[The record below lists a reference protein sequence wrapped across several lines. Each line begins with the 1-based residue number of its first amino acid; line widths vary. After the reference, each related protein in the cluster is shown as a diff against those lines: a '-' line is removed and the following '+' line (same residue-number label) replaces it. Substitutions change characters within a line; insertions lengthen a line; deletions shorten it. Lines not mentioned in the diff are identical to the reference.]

1 MMEPTKVLICEDD
14 PDISRILETYLVGQ
28 GYEACVAENQ
38 AVAEEKLAG
47 WSPHMIL
54 LDIRLAESPTAG
66 WDLLAKTREQGSTP
80 VIMITAFGR
89 LDDRVRGLSEGADD
103 FISKPFDLAE
113 VGARIAAVL
122 RRTRPG
128 VPELGLVIDDDRKEV
143 RVGDRRIPLSP
154 KEYGLLNLLASD
166 PGRVFSSDE
175 ILAEL
180 WGDRAYATVQD
191 VQKFI
196 YLLRKKIEADAKDP
210 KIVLT
215 ARGFGYRLAL

>member
-1 MMEPTKVLICEDD
+1 MEPTRILVCEDD
-14 PDISRILETYLVGQ
+14 LDISRILETYLVGQ
-28 GYEACVAENQ
+28 GYEVSVAENQ
-38 AVAEEKLAG
+38 TVAEKKLAG
-47 WSPHMIL
+47 WNPHMIL
-54 LDIRLAESPTAG
+54 LDIRLPESPTAG
-66 WDLLAKTREQGSTP
+66 WDLLAKIREQGSTS

-103 FISKPFDLAE
+103 FISKPFDLGE
-113 VGARIAAVL
+113 VGARVAAVL

-143 RVGDRRIPLSP
+143 HVGGRRVPLSP
-154 KEYGLLNLLASD
+154 KEYGLLKLLASD

-180 WGDRAYATVQD
+180 WGDSPYATVQD

-196 YLLRKKIEADAKDP
+196 YLLRKKIETDAKDP

-215 ARGFGYRLAL
+215 ARGFGYRLAI